1 MSVFKRFSD
10 IVNSNLNAMLE
21 KTENPQKL
29 LDYIVVEMEDT
40 MAAARTDAVSILTDK
55 KSFQREIKD
64 LEKMQK
70 RWQEKA
76 ELAIDKGKDHL
87 AKSALIEKRR
97 CEKRVSHCE
106 QALEELEQVMETLE
120 TDLETL
126 QLKLNEAL
134 KKQQELSPKKST
146 QKPASAPIYQGFR
159 SRNRIGETLQKLE
172 RFERKLNR
180 LEAEVESYDL
190 GKNHSLQQQ
199 IDDLNV
205 DDELEQEFEDLKAK
219 KVSKAS

>member
-10 IVNSNLNAMLE
+10 IINSNLNAMLD

-29 LDYIVVEMEDT
+29 LNYIVVEMEDT
-40 MAAARTDAVSILTDK
+40 LAAARSDAVSLLTDK
-55 KSFQREIKD
+55 KSFQREIRD
-64 LEKMQK
+64 LEKMQL

-87 AKSALIEKRR
+87 AKSALMEKRR
-97 CEKRVSHCE
+97 CAKRVAKCE
-106 QALEELEQVMETLE
+106 QGLEQLEQVMETLE

-126 QLKLNEAL
+126 QMKLNEAL
-134 KKQQELSPKKST
+134 KKQQELCPPKPKPSNVS
-146 QKPASAPIYQGFR
+146 QKIYGYR
-159 SRNRIGETLQKLE
+159 PRNKIGETLQKLE

-190 GKNHSLQQQ
+190 GRNGSLQQQ
-199 IDDLNV
+199 IDHLKV
-205 DDELEQEFEDLKAK
+205 DEELEQEFQQLKK
-219 KVSKAS
+219 QKVSKAS